1 MEDQYEN
8 LSKIAQMLV
17 LIEKLKLSGNL
28 RDAQV
33 WEQKLFQLMQKRQQ
47 EREQAD
53 FFKYVGSTDDET
65 DNNIFNAVLPLI
77 RNESEFVRFVFEELD
92 AASHGGDF
100 AKKFAKESGI
110 VADYYRGALNSE
122 STIDRAGG
130 PQQVL
135 SYAVMSIYG
144 PGSEVGCFHR
154 IQIVKKFIKYGMEMG
169 YLLKYKS

>member
-92 AASHGGDF
+92 AAPTEEILQ
-100 AKKFAKESGI
+100 KNLPRR
-110 VADYYRGALNSE
+110 V
-122 STIDRAGG
+122 
-130 PQQVL
+130 V
-135 SYAVMSIYG
+135 
-144 PGSEVGCFHR
+144 
-154 IQIVKKFIKYGMEMG
+154 
-169 YLLKYKS
+169 

>member
-77 RNESEFVRFVFEELD
+77 RNEILPLLYQKQRKVHYQSQ
-92 AASHGGDF
+92 
-100 AKKFAKESGI
+100 KE
-110 VADYYRGALNSE
+110 
-122 STIDRAGG
+122 
-130 PQQVL
+130 P
-135 SYAVMSIYG
+135 
-144 PGSEVGCFHR
+144 
-154 IQIVKKFIKYGMEMG
+154 
-169 YLLKYKS
+169 